1 MKDLGPSE
9 PPCGGGFKPPR
20 AALADDRRG
29 ERRGKG
35 APDVSGRDRE
45 GERKRIVADVSLTKN
60 KWHQNR
66 GPGYLLRMS
75 LAETR
80 LLARRCPAWRRH
92 ELDLLHLRGTW
103 EGGSGQVGVGCVERG
118 GAPSGRNREELST
131 VAGRA
136 FGLAHSSD
144 EALVIGVERRGQVV
158 RDQVVRSTG
167 CCPGGVAW
175 TG

>member
-1 MKDLGPSE
+1 MRCCADDEGFGPSE

-20 AALADDRRG
+20 AALVDDRRG

-35 APDVSGRDRE
+35 ALDGSGRDRE
-45 GERKRIVADVSLTKN
+45 GERKRIAADVSLTKI

-66 GPGYLLRMS
+66 GPGYLFGMS

-103 EGGSGQVGVGCVERG
+103 EGVPGYFGVGCVERG
-118 GAPSGRNREELST
+118 RAPSGRNREGLST

-136 FGLAHSSD
+136 FGLTHSSD
-144 EALVIGVERRGQVV
+144 ETPVMGVERRGQVV

-167 CCPGGVAW
+167 R
-175 TG
+175 